1 MGTGNV
7 IVSNGLKIAT
17 NRIFK
22 ATPDYLAPST
32 FKIGTGTTT
41 PAVGDTD
48 VETGVNINGGTTKV
62 FVTGYPTIDE
72 TNNQI
77 TIRGFLTT
85 AEGNGNNLTEFCVF
99 NADGTPLLY
108 SHAVFTAISK
118 STAIEISFVQKDKIE

>member
-62 FVTGYPTIDE
+62 FVTNYPTIDE
-72 TNNQI
+72 ANNQV
-77 TIRGFLTT
+77 TIRCLINTVE
-85 AEGNGNNLTEFCVF
+85 ANSNSLTEFGLF
-99 NADGTPLLY
+99 NADGSALMF
-108 SHAVFTAISK
+108 SHAVHTPISK
-118 STAIEISFVQKDKIE
+118 TTSIQVTYVEKNIIS